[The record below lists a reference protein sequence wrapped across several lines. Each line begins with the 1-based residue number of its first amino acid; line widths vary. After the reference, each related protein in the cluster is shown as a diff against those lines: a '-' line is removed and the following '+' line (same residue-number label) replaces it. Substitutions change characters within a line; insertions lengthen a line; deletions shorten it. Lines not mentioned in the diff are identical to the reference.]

1 MPTQSSTGLGDIFG
15 QAYEVQRP
23 KIADVIDL
31 MVSGAARVARVRKG
45 DPGFDDLCNTYEGHM
60 EFFIVNHMDT
70 VFIIGAGFT
79 YAEVVDVR

>member
-1 MPTQSSTGLGDIFG
+1 
-15 QAYEVQRP
+15 
-23 KIADVIDL
+23 

-79 YAEVVDVR
+79 YAEVIDVR

>member
-1 MPTQSSTGLGDIFG
+1 MYMKISNVFAQV
-15 QAYEVQRP
+15 YETQRP
-23 KIADVIDL
+23 KIADVIAL

-79 YAEVVDVR
+79 YAEVIDVR

>member
-45 DPGFDDLCNTYEGHM
+45 DPRGLT
-60 EFFIVNHMDT
+60 T
-70 VFIIGAGFT
+70 
-79 YAEVVDVR
+79 